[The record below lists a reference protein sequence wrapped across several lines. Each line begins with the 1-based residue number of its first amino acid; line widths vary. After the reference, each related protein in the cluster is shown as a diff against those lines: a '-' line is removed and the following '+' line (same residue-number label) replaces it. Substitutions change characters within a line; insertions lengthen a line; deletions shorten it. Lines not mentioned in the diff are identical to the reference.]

1 MLKAEC
7 QTTQKTEITVNFS
20 VYGLV
25 HKKLVSIE
33 TLDWFKVLLA
43 PQ

>member
-1 MLKAEC
+1 MTLLNLSA
-7 QTTQKTEITVNFS
+7 
-20 VYGLV
+20 YGLV
-25 HKKLVSIE
+25 HKKVVNIE